1 MRGLRS
7 TKKTHIIGVM
17 SRHLKNH
24 TLDNLKNIVM
34 YCRKQAM
41 AFIKYD
47 IQSQQHKNAIIAIF
61 SMCDEMNIGNILPT
75 IFYSYICEAVS
86 DII

>member
-17 SRHLKNH
+17 SHHLKNH
-24 TLDNLKNIVM
+24 TPDNLKNIVM

-47 IQSQQHKNAIIAIF
+47 THSQKHKNAIVAVF
-61 SMCDEMNIGNILPT
+61 SMCDEMNIGNIFPT
-75 IFYSYICEAVS
+75 IFYLYICEAIAN
-86 DII
+86 II